1 MGHYVGIDLH
11 RRRSVIVVL
20 DEDGE
25 ELWTRRFPDFISDV
39 MLLLIFIGS
48 FILGFLISLLI
59 VKIIRRLTCKSQ

>member
-1 MGHYVGIDLH
+1 MIDTSHLP
-11 RRRSVIVVL
+11 
-20 DEDGE
+20 
-25 ELWTRRFPDFISDV
+25 WDFISDV